1 MPDLISD
8 TVSSPRCS
16 PAVFGLK
23 TKQFQPVD
31 PDPLVARADASG
43 SETPCYLA
51 SPIGKGQG
59 FRGGKGGASVFPLYL
74 TGKTERGP
82 RRIRNGSHA
91 AAQPR
96 ADKLLAGRE
105 FASLEDADETGRPGR
120 YRRIGMAP
128 EEMS

>member
-1 MPDLISD
+1 MPNLISD
-8 TVSSPRCS
+8 TVSAPRCS

-23 TKQFQPVD
+23 IKQFQPVD
-31 PDPLVARADASG
+31 PDPS
-43 SETPCYLA
+43 
-51 SPIGKGQG
+51 
-59 FRGGKGGASVFPLYL
+59 LYL

-82 RRIRNGSHA
+82 RRIRNGSQA

-105 FASLEDADETGRPGR
+105 FASLEDTDENGRPGR